1 MTLLRWVLPDSLEL
15 SAYLDQRA
23 REVRGADG
31 VLEAGVHLGFGCIV
45 VSETDVLSNNN
56 YVRTFNMV

>member
-45 VSETDVLSNNN
+45 VSEILVEVSIIFVNP
-56 YVRTFNMV
+56 V

>member
-1 MTLLRWVLPDSLEL
+1 MG
-15 SAYLDQRA
+15 SAV
-23 REVRGADG
+23 VRGGHPSGDEGGGHRDQHAGAD
-31 VLEAGVHLGFGCIV
+31 LGFGCIV